1 MEGVEGVEGVEENAS
16 LESGANGY
24 NGEEKAFIKKH
35 FKSEYNFLLTHGLSI
50 YKDEDREEGRAIL
63 RALMQNS
70 YTEGDA

>member
-1 MEGVEGVEGVEENAS
+1 MEGVEGEGAEEGAG
-16 LESGANGY
+16 LEGGGDGY
-24 NGEEKAFIKKH
+24 SGEERAFIRTH

-70 YTEGDA
+70 DAEDDD